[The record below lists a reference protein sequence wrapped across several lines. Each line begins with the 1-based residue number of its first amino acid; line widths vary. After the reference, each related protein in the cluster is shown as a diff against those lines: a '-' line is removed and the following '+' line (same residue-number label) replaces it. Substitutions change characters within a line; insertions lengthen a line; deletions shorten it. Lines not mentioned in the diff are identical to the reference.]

1 MSSRNQIDKD
11 SPRESEDR
19 VSLGIVLNMPEP
31 RLAEVISL
39 LESLEGVRLIYKKA
53 AFYELFIT
61 PYPPSCWKS
70 KGE

>member
-19 VSLGIVLNMPEP
+19 VSLGIILNMPEP
-31 RLAEVISL
+31 RLAEVLSL